1 MLTTLCALGMPMFYE
16 LSIAARD
23 MMRKSRAVQTVVWRT
38 RKAIWR
44 AQTLGEARRPL
55 VEAGPILS
63 AAVHSA
69 RPLAAGKMG
78 LSELR
83 GFLHFLKREQQPPG
97 KKSPYPRYVVEL
109 LHLNAGVFPPDDEL
123 FDQFGAIF
131 RDAIKQMDILVS
143 WDLPKELTI
152 FNRFAPNATLTPRV
166 SLDAFYSSEPW
177 TAALEGKRV
186 LVISPFTDS
195 IRRQFARRTLIWKDP
210 RILPAF
216 TLETVRTP
224 LSAGL
229 VPPAHKSWVAA
240 LDDLKAQM
248 DALDYDVALIGAGAF
263 SLPLATHAKAR
274 GRIGVHLGGTT
285 QFLFGVYGGR
295 WKDNREFQDFI
306 NENWIRPGE
315 TETPQTVGKIENGC
329 YW

>member
-1 MLTTLCALGMPMFYE
+1 MIYE
-16 LSIAARD
+16 LSVAARD
-23 MMRKSRAVQTVVWRT
+23 IMRKSRTVQNVVWRT
-38 RKAIWR
+38 RKAFWR
-44 AQTLGEARRPL
+44 AQTIGEKRRPL
-55 VEAGPILS
+55 VEAGPIL
-63 AAVHSA
+63 AEAVRSG

-78 LSELR
+78 LSELK
-83 GFLHFLKREQQPPG
+83 GFLHFLKRSGQPEG
-97 KKSPYPRYVVEL
+97 GKSPYPRYIVEL
-109 LHLNAGVFPPDDEL
+109 LHLNAGVFPPDGAL

-131 RDAIKQMDILVS
+131 RDSVRQMDILCS

-152 FNRFAPNATLTPRV
+152 FNRFAQNAALVPRK

-177 TAALEGKRV
+177 TATLEGRRV
-186 LVISPFTDS
+186 LVVTPFTDS
-195 IRRQFARRTLIWKDP
+195 VRRQYAQRTLIWKDP
-210 RILPAF
+210 RVLPQF

-229 VPPAHKSWVAA
+229 VAPAHKDWVAA

-274 GRIGVHLGGTT
+274 GKVGVHLGGTT
-285 QFLFGVYGGR
+285 QFLFGVHGGR
-295 WKDNREFQDFI
+295 WKDNPEFADYI
-306 NENWIRPGE
+306 NPHWIRPDE
-315 TETPQTVGKIENGC
+315 TETPRTVQKIENGC

>member
-1 MLTTLCALGMPMFYE
+1 MFYE
-16 LSIAARD
+16 LTVAARD
-23 MMRKSRAVQTVVWRT
+23 MMRKSRALQMAVWRT

-44 AQTLGEARRPL
+44 AQTFGEARRPL
-55 VEAGPILS
+55 VEAAPILS
-63 AAVHSA
+63 NAVRSA

-78 LSELR
+78 LSELK
-83 GFLHFLKREQQPPG
+83 GFLHFLKRADQRNG
-97 KKSPYPRYVVEL
+97 KKPGYPRYIAEL
-109 LHLNAGVFPPDDEL
+109 LYLNAGVFPRDDEI

-131 RDAIKQMDILVS
+131 RDSVKQMDILCS

-152 FNRFAPNATLTPRV
+152 FNRFAANAALVPRV
-166 SLDAFYSSEPW
+166 SLNSFYSDAPW
-177 TAALEGKRV
+177 TSTLEGKRV
-186 LVISPFTDS
+186 VVVSPFTDS
-195 IRRQFARRTLIWKDP
+195 IRRQYSRRTLIWKDP
-210 RILPAF
+210 RILPEF
-216 TLETVRTP
+216 TLHTVRPP

-229 VPPAHKSWVAA
+229 VAPRHRDWIAA

-263 SLPLATHAKAR
+263 SLPLAAHAKAR

-295 WKDNREFQDFI
+295 WKDNPEFERFI
-306 NENWIRPGE
+306 NEHWIRPDQ
-315 TETPQTVGKIENGC
+315 TETPRTVKKIENGC

>member
-1 MLTTLCALGMPMFYE
+1 MLYE
-16 LSIAARD
+16 LTVTARD
-23 MMRKSRAVQTVVWRT
+23 MMRKSRAVQNVVWRT

-44 AQTLGEARRPL
+44 AQSLGEARRPL
-55 VEAGPILS
+55 VEAGPIL
-63 AAVHSA
+63 AEAVRSA

-83 GFLHFLKREQQPPG
+83 GFLHFLKRTAQAPG

-109 LHLNAGVFPPDDEL
+109 LHLNAGVFPSEDEL
-123 FDQFGAIF
+123 FDRFGAIF
-131 RDAIKQMDILVS
+131 RDAVKQMDILVS
-143 WDLPKELTI
+143 WDLPKELSI
-152 FNRFAPNATLTPRV
+152 FNRFAPYAALVPRV

-177 TAALEGKRV
+177 TSALEGKRV
-186 LVISPFTDS
+186 LVISPFANS
-195 IRRQFARRTLIWKDP
+195 IRRQYARRTLIWKDP
-210 RILPAF
+210 RILPEF
-216 TLETVRTP
+216 TLHTVRAP

-229 VPPAHKSWVAA
+229 VPPAHKNWVAA

-248 DALDYDVALIGAGAF
+248 DALDYDVALVGAGAF

-295 WKDNREFQDFI
+295 WKDNPDFAAYI
-306 NENWIRPGE
+306 NEDSIRPGE
-315 TETPQTVGKIENGC
+315 TETPQTVQKIENGC

>member
-1 MLTTLCALGMPMFYE
+1 MFYE

-23 MMRKSRAVQTVVWRT
+23 IMRKSRAVQTVVWRT

-44 AQTLGEARRPL
+44 AQILGQARRPI

-63 AAVHSA
+63 EAVRSG

-78 LSELR
+78 LSELK
-83 GFLHFLKREQQPPG
+83 GLLHFLKRAEQPPG
-97 KKSPYPRYVVEL
+97 KKTPYSRYVAEL
-109 LHLNAGVFPPDDEL
+109 LYLNAGVFPRNDEL

-131 RDAIKQMDILVS
+131 RDAVTQMDILCS
-143 WDLPKELTI
+143 WNLPKELMI
-152 FNRFAPNATLTPRV
+152 FNRFAPNAALTPRI
-166 SLDAFYSSEPW
+166 SLDAFYSGEPW
-177 TAALEGKRV
+177 TSTLEGKRV
-186 LVISPFTDS
+186 LVISPFIDS
-195 IRRQFARRTLIWKDP
+195 IRRQYARRTLIWKDP
-210 RILPAF
+210 RILPEF
-216 TLETVRTP
+216 TLYTVRTP

-229 VPPAHKSWVAA
+229 VTPVHKDWVAA
-240 LDDLKAQM
+240 LDDLKGQM

-263 SLPLATHAKAR
+263 SLALATHAKAR

-295 WKDNREFQDFI
+295 WKDKSEFQAFI
-306 NENWIRPGE
+306 NEDWIRPGE
-315 TETPQTVGKIENGC
+315 TETPQTVQKIENGC